1 MIMMEELIKL
11 VVDNGIAIA
20 SFIALIY
27 FILIDKKESNE
38 LFREQNAT
46 LKEISKTQTEM
57 HVTLKQ
63 LNDRVEKLEKG
74 KE

>member
-1 MIMMEELIKL
+1 MIMLEEIIKL

>member
-1 MIMMEELIKL
+1 MTMMEELIKL